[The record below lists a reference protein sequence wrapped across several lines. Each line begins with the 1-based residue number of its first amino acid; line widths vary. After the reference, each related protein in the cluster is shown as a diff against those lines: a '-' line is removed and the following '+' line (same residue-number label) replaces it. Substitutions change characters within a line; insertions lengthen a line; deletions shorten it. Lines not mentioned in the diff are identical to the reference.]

1 MLGRES
7 ARAASTGWFQSEVF
21 WVVGMLMGGSG
32 AEETLSEMLSET
44 LSEMPS
50 ETLPTSQNLSG
61 LLPLFLLHLRISPHL
76 LCS

>member
-32 AEETLSEMLSET
+32 AEERLLEDLVCCPEISEES
-44 LSEMPS
+44 S
-50 ETLPTSQNLSG
+50 
-61 LLPLFLLHLRISPHL
+61 
-76 LCS
+76 